1 MMWIPGQTQVRAPK
15 KTKRKDVNE
24 RWLKM
29 QQLAQTGLYT
39 PRQIAEMAGCS
50 RNAFYKACCGLP
62 YKVERPQKKFDDNEK
77 EPVGDA
83 NFLPTDAPVGS
94 AEKVAVMAERVA
106 KGQPLWHPDDRVD
119 FSGLTRIM
127 SISRKNEMI
136 HDSGPGIR
144 VCAVPRV
151 NVK

>member
-1 MMWIPGQTQVRAPK
+1 MWILGQTQVRRERK
-15 KTKRKDVNE
+15 KPSHKINE
-24 RWLKM
+24 RWIRM

-39 PRQIAEMAGCS
+39 PKEIGEMCNAP
-50 RNAFYKACCGLP
+50 RNVVYKACSGLP
-62 YKVERPQKKFDDNEK
+62 YRVERPKKIFDDVEHD
-77 EPVGDA
+77 PIPDA
-83 NFLPTDAPVGS
+83 SFLPTDAPVGS
-94 AEKVAVMAERVA
+94 AEKVAVMAQRAA

-119 FSGLTRIM
+119 FSGLTRII

-151 NVK
+151 NAK